1 MTEIEIGGIYRA
13 VAMDRDTPAALV
25 LVTDF
30 DEMTQS
36 VTVTLLSPDVEFGSS
51 ADLVLSGEEIGR
63 TYDLLAEADIFGYMW
78 VVQLDRRIGRVDAQV
93 LEALS
98 ALREEDVVDRSVAG
112 PPVLDRS
119 DPRWNF
125 KLQELKRLQ
134 GLTADCTR
142 ELIDGGRVAS
152 IDPNALRAP
161 STDAEVAAFEE
172 FVVEVVEGVDRG
184 TARVPGWLVDIALD
198 DELVAAYRAVGLYN
212 SLRLLWRLADP
223 TDVAPTPAS
232 AGSPLEHF
240 RVLQVEMASASGHSS
255 LWLLGRS
262 TDIQGPIE
270 ARLARTRDGRLVQI
284 GLISTSARVT
294 QSREVYT

>member
-1 MTEIEIGGIYRA
+1 MTDIEIGGIYRA
-13 VAMDRDTPAALV
+13 AAMDRDTAAALV

-30 DEMTQS
+30 DETTQS

-51 ADLVLSGEEIGR
+51 TDLVLSGEEIGR
-63 TYDLLAEADIFGYMW
+63 TYDLLAESDIFGYMW
-78 VVQLDRRIGRVDAQV
+78 VVQLDRRIARVDAQV
-93 LEALS
+93 LEALY
-98 ALREEDVVDRSVAG
+98 ALREEDDVNRPVAG
-112 PPVLDRS
+112 PPVVDRS

-134 GLTADCTR
+134 RLTTDCTR

-161 STDAEVAAFEE
+161 STDMEVAAFEE
-172 FVVEVVEGVDRG
+172 FVVEVVEGVRRG

-198 DELVAAYRAVGLYN
+198 DELVDAYRAVGLYN

-223 TDVAPTPAS
+223 TDAVPTSPA
-232 AGSPLEHF
+232 AGSSMEHF
-240 RVLQVEMASASGHSS
+240 QVLQVEMASASGHSS

-262 TDIQGPIE
+262 TDIRGPIE
-270 ARLARTRDGRLVQI
+270 ARPARTRDGHLVQI
-284 GLISTSARVT
+284 SLVSAGARIT
-294 QSREVYT
+294 HSRGVYA

>member
-1 MTEIEIGGIYRA
+1 MTDVEIGGIYRA

-30 DEMTQS
+30 DETTQS
-36 VTVTLLSPDVEFGSS
+36 ATVTLLSPDVEFGSS

-63 TYDLLAEADIFGYMW
+63 TYDLLAESDIFGYMW
-78 VVQLDRRIGRVDAQV
+78 VVQLDRRVGRVNAQV

-98 ALREEDVVDRSVAG
+98 ALREEDVVGRPVAG
-112 PPVLDRS
+112 PPVLDKS

-125 KLQELKRLQ
+125 KLLELKRLQ
-134 GLTADCTR
+134 RLTTDCTR

-161 STDAEVAAFEE
+161 STEVEIAAFEE
-172 FVVEVVEGVDRG
+172 FVVGVVDGVGRG

-198 DELVAAYRAVGLYN
+198 DQLVEAYRAVGLYN

-223 TDVAPTPAS
+223 TDATPATPA
-232 AGSPLEHF
+232 AGSSMEHF
-240 RVLQVEMASASGHSS
+240 QVLQVELASASGHSS

-262 TDIQGPIE
+262 TDVRGPIE
-270 ARLARTRDGRLVQI
+270 ARPARTRGGRLVQI
-284 GLISTSARVT
+284 GLVSCSARVT
-294 QSREVYT
+294 QSREAYT